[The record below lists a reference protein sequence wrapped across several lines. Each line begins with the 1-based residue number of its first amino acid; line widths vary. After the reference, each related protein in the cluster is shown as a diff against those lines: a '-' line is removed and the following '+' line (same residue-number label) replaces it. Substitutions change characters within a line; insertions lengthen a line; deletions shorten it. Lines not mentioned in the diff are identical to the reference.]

1 MTIKRETLENIPGQ
15 VFAVPGQVAK
25 VAKTVLVNGLDVLLK
40 RPSQINDIHWTVVRG
55 QEAQVNYGKV
65 GAHTVIGDHTYLR
78 HVEIGEKCVIGN
90 GSDIQGTE
98 KTPVVI
104 PDGVSRRENTFVD
117 FTRGAAFLNLSHGN
131 YAYFVSDGVQNPLED
146 TKQTYS
152 LIFNLDDIGFV
163 SDTGIEIE
171 DLATTLNAHLKLNG
185 NQLVAP
191 GNASAPSIG
200 IEGIN

>member
-104 PDGVSRRENTFVD
+104 PDGVSLRENTFVD

-152 LIFNLDDIGFV
+152 LIFYLDGNEIV
-163 SDTGIEIE
+163 SETGIEID
-171 DLATTLNAHLKLNG
+171 DLATTLNAHLTING
-185 NQLVAP
+185 YQLVAP
-191 GNASAPSIG
+191 GDASAPSIG